1 MSLSD
6 PLAGWPTSEQ
16 EWVTTI
22 GRQVYSDDV
31 FSVDLSSLPRHHIRS
46 EGDILTSAM
55 KYVGA
60 ERVPNEDFWALDEEG
75 QPVSIL
81 HGRDFVVWSLP
92 QRAVCDC
99 RHEYR
104 MAVRLGPKAS
114 GKYAQHP
121 LIKLENAP
129 PGVRLSSVRDVNLGR
144 EVWGKCE
151 GKQRHFHFDD
161 FPRTNTPS
169 FWRFPANKYTF
180 M

>member
-1 MSLSD
+1 MSPSD
-6 PLAGWPTSEQ
+6 PLAGWSTTER

-46 EGDILTSAM
+46 ENDILTSAM

-60 ERVPNEDFWALDEEG
+60 ERVSNEDFWALTEEG
-75 QPVSIL
+75 HPVSIL

-104 MAVRLGPKAS
+104 MAVRWGPKANGKFAQRPDSISTASLFGSVAPRRHLRFFDVRFTNVAKIGSEHCEYS
-114 GKYAQHP
+114 GSG
-121 LIKLENAP
+121 
-129 PGVRLSSVRDVNLGR
+129 PGRYG
-144 EVWGKCE
+144 
-151 GKQRHFHFDD
+151 QPDD
-161 FPRTNTPS
+161 H
-169 FWRFPANKYTF
+169 
-180 M
+180 

>member
-6 PLAGWPTSEQ
+6 PLAGWPTNER

-31 FSVDLSSLPRHHIRS
+31 SPVDLSPIPQHHIRS
-46 EGDILTSAM
+46 ENDILTSAM

-60 ERVPNEDFWALDEEG
+60 ERVSNDDFWTLDEEG
-75 QPVSIL
+75 QPVTIL
-81 HGRDFVVWSLP
+81 RGRDFVVWSLP

-114 GKYAQHP
+114 GKFAQRP
-121 LIKLENAP
+121 LIKLGNTP
-129 PGVRLSSVRDVNLGR
+129 PGVRLSSAR
-144 EVWGKCE
+144 ETLP
-151 GKQRHFHFDD
+151 FLA
-161 FPRTNTPS
+161 S
-169 FWRFPANKYTF
+169 FQ
-180 M
+180 